1 MSKLKKEELSRAQ
14 ELTSRYNESVQQ
26 IGLLHVAQQDVM
38 ANVGAMKLEL
48 DKLKKELQDSYGDVE
63 VDLKTGE
70 ITEIPTDVEDK
81 KD

>member
-38 ANVGAMKLEL
+38 VNINTMKLEL
-48 DKLKKELQDSYGDVE
+48 DKLKKELQDSYGNVE

>member
-38 ANVGAMKLEL
+38 VNINTMKLEL

>member
-38 ANVGAMKLEL
+38 ANVSAMKLEL

>member
-38 ANVGAMKLEL
+38 VNINTMKLEL
-48 DKLKKELQDSYGDVE
+48 DKLKKTSRQLW
-63 VDLKTGE
+63 
-70 ITEIPTDVEDK
+70 
-81 KD
+81 

>member
-1 MSKLKKEELSRAQ
+1 MIM
-14 ELTSRYNESVQQ
+14 T
-26 IGLLHVAQQDVM
+26 
-38 ANVGAMKLEL
+38 
-48 DKLKKELQDSYGDVE
+48 KKELQDSYGNVE

>member
-38 ANVGAMKLEL
+38 VNVNTMKLEL
-48 DKLKKELQDSYGDVE
+48 DKLKKELQDSYGNVE

>member
-26 IGLLHVAQQDVM
+26 IGLLHVTQQDVM
-38 ANVGAMKLEL
+38 VNINTMKLEL

>member
-38 ANVGAMKLEL
+38 ANVSAMKLEL
-48 DKLKKELQDSYGDVE
+48 DKLKKELQDSYGNVE